1 MSNCSATDPWRID
14 AQAALRDNDVAA
26 TRLVFE
32 VDRPSLAMPDSR
44 QALIDP
50 DGHHLMIVPRQ

>member
-1 MSNCSATDPWRID
+1 MHAETTVVRY
-14 AQAALRDNDVAA
+14 NDVAA

-32 VDRPSLAMPDSR
+32 SVRSSYADAARE

-50 DGHHLMIVPRQ
+50 DGHHLVIVQSVEKKSP